1 MSDLARRFA
10 AGDVRALARTI
21 SLVERADPAAADVLA
36 ELRSVTGG
44 QPRRLGLTGAPGA
57 GKSSLV
63 NALIGAARRQ
73 GRSVAVLAVDPSS
86 PFSGGALLGD
96 RLRMDDHLLD
106 PHVFVRSMG
115 ARGRLGGLSPS
126 AVEVAW
132 LLGAFGFDEVIVE
145 TVGTGQSELD
155 LPSLVDTTVV
165 VLTPN
170 SGDSIQ
176 MAKAGILEIADV
188 FAVNKADLPGAQR
201 LMRELHMML
210 DLGTRGSWRPPVVDT
225 VASPPDDSVAALWQA
240 VADHRAYL
248 DTDPAGREL
257 DARRLVETA
266 ADLVA
271 ARARAW
277 ALAECVRNPA
287 VDVAAAGV
295 PHVVADRLLALA
307 ADGWPGASRSTTAK
321 GERR

>member
-1 MSDLARRFA
+1 MNGLAERFT

-21 SLVERADPAAADVLA
+21 SLVERSDPAAADVLA
-36 ELRSVTGG
+36 RLRSVSGR

-63 NALIGAARRQ
+63 SALIGAARRA

-126 AVEVAW
+126 AAEVAW

-176 MAKAGILEIADV
+176 LAKAGITEIADV
-188 FAVNKADLPGAQR
+188 FAVNKADLPGAKR
-201 LMRELHMML
+201 LVRDLHMML
-210 DLGTRGSWRPPVVDT
+210 DLGPSRSWRPLVVDT
-225 VASPPDDSVAALWQA
+225 VASPPDDSVDALWQA
-240 VADHRAYL
+240 VTEHRAYL
-248 DTDPAGREL
+248 DSDPAGRSE

-277 ALAECVRNPA
+277 ALAECTRDPT
-287 VDVAAAGV
+287 VDAGAAGL

-307 ADGWPGASRSTTAK
+307 ADGWPSVSRSTTVK
-321 GERR
+321 GEQR

>member
-1 MSDLARRFA
+1 MNELAERFA

-21 SLVERADPAAADVLA
+21 SLVERDDPAAAAVLA
-36 ELRSVTGG
+36 ALRSVAGT
-44 QPRRLGLTGAPGA
+44 QPRRVGLTGAPGA

-63 NALIGAARRQ
+63 SALIGAARRD

-126 AVEVAW
+126 AAEVAW

-176 MAKAGILEIADV
+176 LEKAGVIEIADV

-201 LMRELHMML
+201 LVRDLHVML
-210 DLGTRGSWRPPVVDT
+210 GLGARKAWRPPVVGT
-225 VASPPDDSVAALWQA
+225 IARPPDDSVDALWRA
-240 VADHRAYL
+240 VTEHRAYL
-248 DTDPAGREL
+248 DTDPAGREQDTRKL
-257 DARRLVETA
+257 IETA

-277 ALAECVRNPA
+277 ALAECARDPMVGA
-287 VDVAAAGV
+287 VAGG

-307 ADGWPGASRSTTAK
+307 ADGLPSRSTTAK
-321 GERR
+321 GEQR